1 MAAAT
6 ATRPPHSSTIAW
18 TRRAMVRMRV
28 RECTQSGPSIRVYAV
43 VAAEIGGRG
52 RNGQNRQ
59 RTWLNQWRRQR
70 IQRGKKRRP
79 PRGSSDGECGS
90 SAQQAGDRCWRQ
102 RSCHWPRWHS
112 WHSLLLARQTAERI
126 SCMGSRKRCGGRFD
140 RSGAGRRS
148 QHSRL
153 DRSRFHSRALAV
165 AATLALFQQSVFA
178 LVWLAFLHAQ
188 RTGSSARTFRLCDT
202 DKRSLVI
209 ESDALPQRSELAF
222 VT

>member
-59 RTWLNQWRRQR
+59 RTWLNPWRRQR

-79 PRGSSDGECGS
+79 PRGSSDGESGS
-90 SAQQAGDRCWRQ
+90 SAQQAGEL
-102 RSCHWPRWHS
+102 PGWHS
-112 WHSLLLARQTAERI
+112 WHGFLLARRTAERTLADEA
-126 SCMGSRKRCGGRFD
+126 STAGSIA
-140 RSGAGRRS
+140 AGSPRE
-148 QHSRL
+148 
-153 DRSRFHSRALAV
+153 RSRSRRRWRC
-165 AATLALFQQSVFA
+165 FNS
-178 LVWLAFLHAQ
+178 
-188 RTGSSARTFRLCDT
+188 
-202 DKRSLVI
+202 RSLH
-209 ESDALPQRSELAF
+209 SSGLPFSTHRVQGRVPEHF
-222 VT
+222 D